1 VNAALT
7 IMPRRALLAGL
18 LVAGLSACGADRVY
32 APDEAVQRAIYVSD
46 EPPSITLF
54 TVQRR
59 YDGSGGHSA
68 LMINGSQRV
77 IYDPAG
83 TWHHPSMPERYDLHY
98 GITDRMKAFYIDY
111 HARASWD
118 VLEQTVPVTR
128 EVADLAIR
136 RAIEEG
142 ATPKGFCGA
151 SIAAILRDVP
161 GFESIPATMAPMP
174 ISRAFDRL
182 PGEVTVRHQDSD
194 SDNNKPLLAAQAAQ
208 N

>member
-1 VNAALT
+1 MKAVAAVALVAAL
-7 IMPRRALLAGL
+7 AG
-18 LVAGLSACGADRVY
+18 CGADHVY
-32 APDEAVQRAIYVSD
+32 APDEAVQRAAYVSD

-68 LMINGSQRV
+68 IMINGSQRV

-83 TWHHPSMPERYDLHY
+83 TWHHPSMPERNDLHY
-98 GITDRMKAFYIDY
+98 GITPRMKAFYIDY

-118 VLEQTVPVTR
+118 VLEQTVPVSR

-142 ATPKGFCGA
+142 SSPKGFCGA
-151 SIAAILRDVP
+151 YVASILRGVP
-161 GFESIPATMAPMP
+161 GFESIPATMAPMA
-174 ISRAFDRL
+174 ISRAFARL
-182 PGEVTVRHQDSD
+182 PGAVMVRHQDSD
-194 SDNNKPLLAAQAAQ
+194 SDDNKPLLAAQAAQ